1 MSATLTAPP
10 PSLSPARSPG
20 DALVPLPITVD
31 EFHLMAD
38 AGVYAADPYESRI
51 ELLDGYAVHAILGD
65 SVERPTMM
73 NPRHV
78 RPIQKLVRLVPQFD
92 GTDCT
97 LRVQLPV
104 TLPQFNEP
112 QPDAA
117 IARGSDDD
125 YAARHPGPGDLL
137 ALIEVS
143 DASTFRD
150 RGVKLRAY
158 AAAGVPL
165 YVILHVPT
173 RTVELYTEPQ
183 PAQGRYG
190 RSETLAADATL
201 HLPTA
206 AGAAVSRPRTVGGG
220 GTPPVARTT
229 CAATPGRPWSA
240 TRAAAWRCRRS
251 SSITTS
257 LRSSSWT
264 RWCLLGTGR
273 ASPANRS
280 GRSFG
285 SCRRA
290 TASRAGRR
298 GGRRASSTHSF
309 RTPLSAKP

>member
-20 DALVPLPITVD
+20 DTLVPLPITVD

-65 SVERPTMM
+65 SLERPTMM

-92 GTDCT
+92 GTGCT

-104 TLPQFNEP
+104 TLPEFNEP

-117 IARGSDDD
+117 VARGSDDD
-125 YAARHPGPGDLL
+125 YADHHPGPGDLL
-137 ALIEVS
+137 CLIEVS
-143 DASTFRD
+143 DASTWRD

-158 AAAGVPL
+158 ATAGVPL

-173 RTVELYTEPQ
+173 RTAEVYTEPRREES
-183 PAQGRYG
+183 RYG
-190 RSETLAADATL
+190 RSETLGAADVL

-206 AGAAVSRPRTVGGG
+206 AGEAVDVTVGD
-220 GTPPVARTT
+220 
-229 CAATPGRPWSA
+229 
-240 TRAAAWRCRRS
+240 
-251 SSITTS
+251 
-257 LRSSSWT
+257 
-264 RWCLLGTGR
+264 LL
-273 ASPANRS
+273 
-280 GRSFG
+280 
-285 SCRRA
+285 
-290 TASRAGRR
+290 AGD
-298 GGRRASSTHSF
+298 
-309 RTPLSAKP
+309 